1 MSYYEAVWKLI
12 VPWVGENIL
21 RLPYHINVFPNGS
34 GDTTFN
40 YVQVLTYFVIS
51 VIFSTLWTIADFK
64 RINYRKFS
72 RWLLVLVRYYLG
84 YMMLSYGFAKIFKTQ
99 FPFPSDFVLSET
111 YGESSPMRLIWTFM
125 GYSTGYNYFTGGAEA
140 LAGLLLFFRRTTTY
154 GSLVAL
160 TVMSNIVMINFCYDV
175 PVKLFS
181 LHLLLMAVFIL
192 SFDLKRV
199 VRFFFLNKSV
209 QPADLSPAFGNKPL
223 RNVLVFVK
231 FLLIAFFLFSIIN
244 VHYNYASMYENM
256 RSKTFLFGSYEVESF
271 EKNHKDITIFN
282 SDSLTWKNVFM
293 LSGGYWSIRMMNDS
307 LKYFT
312 ANADTSA
319 QKIVLNESYNRS
331 IRYELHYLKT
341 DADKIELNGELFND
355 ILSIQLKKFD
365 KNYLLVNR
373 GFHWINEYPYNR

>member
-1 MSYYEAVWKLI
+1 
-12 VPWVGENIL
+12 
-21 RLPYHINVFPNGS
+21 
-34 GDTTFN
+34 
-40 YVQVLTYFVIS
+40 
-51 VIFSTLWTIADFK
+51 
-64 RINYRKFS
+64 
-72 RWLLVLVRYYLG
+72 
-84 YMMLSYGFAKIFKTQ
+84 
-99 FPFPSDFVLSET
+99 
-111 YGESSPMRLIWTFM
+111 M